1 MIIVSLIDA
10 LATLF
15 WIAITARVLI
25 SLFGINQNSPIM
37 QILYMITEPILSPI
51 RSRLPSTGMI
61 DFSPIVALIII
72 IIIQRVARTLFV

>member
-25 SLFGINQNSPIM
+25 SLFGISQNSPIM
-37 QILYMITEPILSPI
+37 KILNMITEPILSPI

-61 DFSPIVALIII
+61 DFSPMVALIII
-72 IIIQRVARTLFV
+72 IIIQRIVRALLV

>member
-25 SLFGINQNSPIM
+25 SLFGINPNNPIM
-37 QILYMITEPILSPI
+37 QILHMITEPILSPI

-61 DFSPIVALIII
+61 DFSPMIALIII
-72 IIIQRVARTLFV
+72 IIVQRIARTLLV

>member
-25 SLFGINQNSPIM
+25 SLFGISQNSPIM
-37 QILYMITEPILSPI
+37 QILNMITEPILSPI

-61 DFSPIVALIII
+61 DFSPMVALVIMM
-72 IIIQRVARTLFV
+72 IIQRIVHRVFG

>member
-25 SLFGINQNSPIM
+25 SLFGISQNSPIM
-37 QILYMITEPILSPI
+37 KILNMITEPILSPI

-61 DFSPIVALIII
+61 DFSPMVALIII
-72 IIIQRVARTLFV
+72 IIIQRIARALLV